1 MASLKQKIVRFFY
14 PLIRKIG
21 KVGKNGIVLSNLNHA
36 APKEPFP
43 IESLVLN
50 NGKHLAST
58 LVAGKKIM
66 IVNTASD
73 CGYTG
78 QYEEL
83 QALYEQH
90 NKKLMIIAVP
100 SNDFGQQEKGSN
112 EQISQF
118 CQVNYGVSFP
128 LTSKS
133 VVIKNENQ
141 HPIFKWLSNAQVN
154 GWNDHAPDWN
164 FSKYLINE
172 HGVLTNYFGPSI
184 SPVDKLIINAID
196 Q

>member
-1 MASLKQKIVRFFY
+1 MSSLKQKIVRFFY
-14 PLIRKIG
+14 PLVRKIG

-50 NGKHLAST
+50 NGKHLASS

-90 NKKLMIIAVP
+90 SEL
-100 SNDFGQQEKGSN
+100 
-112 EQISQF
+112 
-118 CQVNYGVSFP
+118 
-128 LTSKS
+128 
-133 VVIKNENQ
+133 
-141 HPIFKWLSNAQVN
+141 PICL
-154 GWNDHAPDWN
+154 
-164 FSKYLINE
+164 
-172 HGVLTNYFGPSI
+172 
-184 SPVDKLIINAID
+184 
-196 Q
+196 